1 MQVSRERE
9 EQYLRE
15 QSRAVWKIVNTFRMG
30 MKYQTSDEDL
40 YQEGMIVL
48 INHLRQAK
56 DEQELKKFPT
66 MDIKN
71 AICRFLMKQEVVSF
85 PKTRTTDY
93 RKVVTSTRRTP
104 IECAIHIKHPDGED
118 IWIDQI
124 DFESYLE
131 TIPERSRDM
140 LLAKLS
146 GEKPTEIAK
155 RFNVTPGAVTHSI
168 QKTITRYLQERNSA

>member
-15 QSRAVWKIVNTFRMG
+15 QSKAVWKIVNTFRMA

-48 INHLRQAK
+48 INHLRQAA
-56 DEQELKKFPT
+56 DERELRRFPT

-71 AICRFLMKQEVVSF
+71 AICRFLMQQEVVNF

-93 RKVVTSTRRTP
+93 RKVVSATRRTP
-104 IECAIHIKHPDGED
+104 IESALFIRHPDGED
-118 IWIDQI
+118 MWIDKI
-124 DFESYLE
+124 DFETFLE
-131 TIPERSRDM
+131 TVPTRSKDM

-146 GEKPTEIAK
+146 GEKPSDIAK
-155 RFNVTPGAVTHSI
+155 RYNVTPGAVTHSV
-168 QKTITRYLQERNSA
+168 QKVINRYLQERSKS